1 MRFGSLCGASLRSG
15 LEDRHREQEREGR
28 APALEELTGQA
39 PTLEERTAK
48 PGSGRQAVPTVW
60 AAPLGRTVSFLI
72 QVGAWGWGRVDGR
85 RLKMRVSPVK
95 SGTRGPW
102 ASIPHG
108 KEADET
114 RGQRLCVFRE
124 TGASGRL

>member
-1 MRFGSLCGASLRSG
+1 MGSTTGAHGKLPNP
-15 LEDRHREQEREGR
+15 GR
-28 APALEELTGQA
+28 CVGGGEELVE
-39 PTLEERTAK
+39 TLKNE
-48 PGSGRQAVPTVW
+48 
-60 AAPLGRTVSFLI
+60 
-72 QVGAWGWGRVDGR
+72 
-85 RLKMRVSPVK
+85 SPVK

-114 RGQRLCVFRE
+114 RGQRPCVFRE